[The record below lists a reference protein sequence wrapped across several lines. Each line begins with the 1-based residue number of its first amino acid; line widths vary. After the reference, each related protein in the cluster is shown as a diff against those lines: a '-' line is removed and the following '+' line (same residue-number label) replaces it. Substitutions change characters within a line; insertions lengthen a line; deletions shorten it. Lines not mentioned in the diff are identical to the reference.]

1 MVILFFFKLKT
12 LLAIPS
18 PGAVVGD
25 APTPST
31 NPVSTSLGDRTDG
44 ATPGYPIIFPLGP
57 SGGVMSGTTDPT
69 LGGLTFATSLVYG
82 ISNTNPST
90 TALSMFDFNLF
101 RWNVIQSIDIID
113 QKIRDIL
120 DVMEPTCPA

>member
-1 MVILFFFKLKT
+1 MILSFFQLKN

-25 APTPST
+25 APTPSS
-31 NPVSTSLGDRTDG
+31 NPVSTSLGDRTYG

-57 SGGVMSGTTDPT
+57 SSGVLSGTTDPT
-69 LGGLTFATSLVYG
+69 LGGLNFATTLVYG

-113 QKIRDIL
+113 QKLRDIL
-120 DVMEPTCPA
+120 DVIEPTCPA